1 MTPPVFVALNDSGAA
16 LSRRLMSDI
25 AGAELHGYAPRVS
38 DSDVPFERVQDHLR
52 AIFSDGRPMVAIMST
67 GIVVRAIGA
76 LAMDKR
82 REAPVICMNDTGSSV
97 VPLLGGHSGGN
108 RLAAQLASKLGV
120 AAAIT
125 TGGDSRFGLAL
136 DDPPPG
142 WRCSNVDAAKPVMA
156 ALLADEPVKLIN
168 DSSIDEAWLDGLDG
182 TFDDG
187 GSLSIVI
194 SEQAATD
201 PEQFTLHPQTHVAGV
216 GCERGVGSEE
226 VISLITESLAS
237 KNIAPQSLAA
247 LATIDIKE
255 DETALRQAAAHFGV
269 PLRLF
274 TAAELEAETPRVTEP
289 SDYVFETVGCHSV
302 SEAAALASA
311 GPDSGLAVPK
321 MKSARAT
328 CAIARSPQIID
339 PSSTGRAAGHLSIV
353 GIGPGRADWRAPEAT
368 SAIACAT
375 DLVGYRLYLDLLGGL
390 TEGKIRHDYDLG
402 EETDRVAHALNLAAV
417 GKQVA
422 LVSSGDAGIY
432 AMASLAF
439 ELIDQGENDAW
450 KRLAV
455 EVVPG
460 ISALQAGAA
469 RSGAPLGHDFCAI
482 SLSDLMTP
490 WEVIENRLA
499 KAGEGDFVIALYNPV
514 SKRRRD
520 QFGIAKDILLKS
532 RPGEAPVLLARNLGR
547 EDEALTLTTLND
559 VHADIIDMLTVVII
573 GSSET
578 RVIDRADG
586 SFHLYTP
593 RGYGDK
599 KK

>member
-1 MTPPVFVALNDSGAA
+1 MTSPVFVVLNDAGAT
-16 LSRRLMSDI
+16 LSRRLMSGL

-38 DSDVPFERVQDHLR
+38 DCDVPFERVQDHLR
-52 AIFSDGRPMVAIMST
+52 AIFSDGRPLVAIMST
-67 GIVVRAIGA
+67 GIVIRAIGA
-76 LAMDKR
+76 LATDKR
-82 REAPVICMNDTGSSV
+82 REAPVICINDTGSTV

-108 RLAAQLASKLGV
+108 RLAAQLAETLGV
-120 AAAIT
+120 APAIT

-136 DDPPPG
+136 DDPPAG
-142 WRCSNVDAAKPVMA
+142 LRRSNVDAAKPVMA
-156 ALLADEPVKLIN
+156 ALLAGEAVKLIN
-168 DSSIDEAWLDGLDG
+168 ETGVEPGWLEGLNG
-182 TFDDG
+182 TFDDS
-187 GSLSIVI
+187 GSFRVVI
-194 SEQAATD
+194 SEATAAD
-201 PEQFTLHPQTHVAGV
+201 PEQFTLHPQTHVVGV
-216 GCERGVGSEE
+216 GCERGVATVE
-226 VISLITESLAS
+226 VIALISDTLAAQ
-237 KNIAPQSLAA
+237 NIAPETLAA

-255 DETALRQAAAHFGV
+255 DETALREAAAHFGV

-274 TAAELEAETPRVTEP
+274 TADELEAETPRVTEP
-289 SDYVFETVGCHSV
+289 SDYVFATVGCYSV
-302 SEAAALASA
+302 SEAAALASV
-311 GPDSGLAVPK
+311 GTNGDLAVPK
-321 MKSARAT
+321 TKSARAT

-339 PSSTGRAAGHLSIV
+339 ADMVGRAAGHLSIV

-390 TEGKIRHDYDLG
+390 TECKIRHDFGLG
-402 EETDRVAHALNLAAV
+402 EETDRVAHALNLATE

-439 ELIDQGENDAW
+439 ELIDQGGNDAW
-450 KRLAV
+450 KRLAID
-455 EVVPG
+455 VVPG
-460 ISALQAGAA
+460 ISALQAAAA

-490 WEVIENRLA
+490 WEVIENRLV
-499 KAGEGDFVIALYNPV
+499 KAGDGDFVIALYNPV

-532 RPGEAPVLLARNLGR
+532 RPGGVPVLLARNLGR
-547 EDEALTLTTLND
+547 EDETLTLTTLNE
-559 VHADIIDMLTVVII
+559 VHADMIDMLTVVII

-578 RVIDRADG
+578 RVIDRPDRT
-586 SFHLYTP
+586 FHLYTP